1 MPDAQ
6 CPMPDAQC
14 PMPNAQC
21 PMPHYPLPIR
31 SMFQSFFMGGFECST
46 HKLRS
51 GKRLDVTAATGHD
64 KFAAADYQ
72 RLQQQGIY
80 TVREGLRWHLIEQT
94 PGKYDFSSS
103 LPIIR
108 AARDMKMQV
117 IWDLFH
123 YGWPDDIDIF
133 SPEFVS
139 RFASMVRAFMEVLT
153 EETDQTPFV
162 TPVNEISF
170 IAWAGGDVA
179 YINPFA
185 KGRGDELKV
194 QLIKASIAAIES
206 VWEVNPR
213 TRIVQIDP
221 TINIIADPDKPEDRD
236 AAEGY
241 RLSQYQAWDM
251 LAGRFRPELGG
262 KEKYLDIIGVNYYD
276 RNQWIHN
283 EEPMKYT
290 DPLYRPFRE
299 MLQEVFER
307 YGRPLFIAE
316 TGTEDDFRP
325 VWFNYVCTEVAAAMK
340 AGVPIEGI
348 CLYPIVNHPG
358 WDDDRHCY
366 NGLWDYCNE
375 SGDREIYQPL
385 ADELQFQRQQIEP
398 LLKLQN

>member
-1 MPDAQ
+1 
-6 CPMPDAQC
+6 
-14 PMPNAQC
+14 MPND
-21 PMPHYPLPIR
+21 PLPIR
-31 SMFQSFFMGGFECST
+31 LMFQSFFMGGFECST
-46 HKLRS
+46 HRVQS

-72 RLQQQGIY
+72 RLQEQGIY

-185 KGRGDELKV
+185 KGRGDELKI
-194 QLIKASIAAIES
+194 QLIKAAIAAIES

-299 MLQEVFER
+299 LLQEVFER
-307 YGRPLFIAE
+307 YGRPLFVAE

-325 VWFNYVCTEVAAAMK
+325 VWFNYVCTEVMAAMK

-398 LLKLQN
+398 LLKLQD

>member
-1 MPDAQ
+1 MPNAQ
-6 CPMPDAQC
+6 CPMPHP
-14 PMPNAQC
+14 PMPDAQC

-31 SMFQSFFMGGFECST
+31 LMFQSFFMGGFECST
-46 HKLRS
+46 HRVQS

-72 RLQQQGIY
+72 RLQEQGIY
-80 TVREGLRWHLIEQT
+80 TVREGLRWHLIEQS

-185 KGRGDELKV
+185 KGRGDELKI
-194 QLIKASIAAIES
+194 QLIKAAIAAIES

-283 EEPMKYT
+283 EDPMKYT

-299 MLQEVFER
+299 LLQEVFER
-307 YGRPLFIAE
+307 YRRPLFVAE

-325 VWFNYVCTEVAAAMK
+325 VWFNYVCTEVMAAMK

-398 LLKLQN
+398 LLKLQD

>member
-1 MPDAQ
+1 MKLVEGDA
-6 CPMPDAQC
+6 PYDTKVITR
-14 PMPNAQC
+14 NLKTSLSTVN
-21 PMPHYPLPIR
+21 YLTT
-31 SMFQSFFMGGFECST
+31 MFQSFFMGGFECST

-64 KFAAADYQ
+64 KFVVADYQ

-80 TVREGLRWHLIEQT
+80 TVREGLRWHLIEQS

-139 RFASMVRAFMEVLT
+139 RFAKMVRAFMEVLT

-185 KGRGDELKV
+185 KGRGDELKI

-206 VWEVNPR
+206 VWEVNPN

-283 EEPMKYT
+283 EAPMKYT

-307 YGRPLFIAE
+307 YGRPLFVAE

-366 NGLWDYCNE
+366 NGLWDYCNDQ
-375 SGDREIYQPL
+375 GDREIYQPL

>member
-1 MPDAQ
+1 
-6 CPMPDAQC
+6 
-14 PMPNAQC
+14 
-21 PMPHYPLPIR
+21 
-31 SMFQSFFMGGFECST
+31 MGGFECST
-46 HKLRS
+46 HRLLS
-51 GKRLDVTAATGHD
+51 GKRLDVTAATCHD
-64 KFAAADYQ
+64 KFPVADYQ

-80 TVREGLRWHLIEQT
+80 TVREGICWHLIEQS
-94 PGKYDFSSS
+94 PEKYDFSSA

-108 AARDMKMQV
+108 AARDTKMQV

-139 RFASMVRAFMEVLT
+139 RFAKMVRAFMEVLT
-153 EETDQTPFV
+153 EETDETPFV

-170 IAWAGGDVA
+170 IAWAGGDFA

-185 KGRGDELKV
+185 KGRGDELKI
-194 QLIKASIAAIES
+194 QLIKAAIAAIES

-213 TRIVQIDP
+213 SRIVQTDP
-221 TINIIADPDKPEDRD
+221 VINVIGDPDKPEERHE
-236 AAEGY
+236 AEAY
-241 RLSQYQAWDM
+241 HLSQYQAWDM

-262 KEKYLDIIGVNYYD
+262 QEKYLDIIGVNYYD
-276 RNQWIHN
+276 RNQCIHK
-283 EEPMKYT
+283 EDPMKYT

-299 MLQEVFER
+299 LLQEVFDR
-307 YGRPLFIAE
+307 YRRPLFVAE
-316 TGTEDDFRP
+316 TGAEDDFRP
-325 VWFNYVCTEVAAAMK
+325 IWFNYVCTEVVAAMK

-358 WDDDRHCY
+358 WDDDRHCH

-385 ADELQFQRQQIEP
+385 ADELQYQRQQVEP
-398 LLKLQN
+398 LVKSHK

>member
-1 MPDAQ
+1 
-6 CPMPDAQC
+6 
-14 PMPNAQC
+14 
-21 PMPHYPLPIR
+21 
-31 SMFQSFFMGGFECST
+31 MFQSFFMGGFECST
-46 HKLRS
+46 HRLLS

-64 KFAAADYQ
+64 KFAVADYQ

-80 TVREGLRWHLIEQT
+80 TVREGLRWHLIEQS
-94 PGKYDFSSS
+94 PQKYDFSSV

-133 SPEFVS
+133 SPEFVP
-139 RFASMVRAFMEVLT
+139 RFANMVRAFMEVLAN
-153 EETDQTPFV
+153 ETDQTPFV

-179 YINPFA
+179 YINPFG
-185 KGRGDELKV
+185 KGRGDELKI

-206 VWEVNPR
+206 VWEINPR
-213 TRIVQIDP
+213 SRIVQIDP
-221 TINIIADPDKPEDRD
+221 VINIIADPKRPQDRD
-236 AAEGY
+236 EAEGY

-290 DPLYRPFRE
+290 DPLYRPFRAI
-299 MLQEVFER
+299 LQEVFDR

-325 VWFNYVCTEVAAAMK
+325 VWLNYVCTEVAAAIK
-340 AGVPIEGI
+340 AGVPVDGV

-375 SGDREIYQPL
+375 LGDREIYQPL

-398 LLKLQN
+398 LMKLQN

>member
-1 MPDAQ
+1 
-6 CPMPDAQC
+6 
-14 PMPNAQC
+14 
-21 PMPHYPLPIR
+21 
-31 SMFQSFFMGGFECST
+31 MFQSFFMGGFECST
-46 HKLRS
+46 HRLRS
-51 GKRLDVTAATGHD
+51 GKRLDVTAATCHD
-64 KFAAADYQ
+64 KFAVADYQ

-80 TVREGLRWHLIEQT
+80 TVREGICWHLIEQS
-94 PGKYDFSSS
+94 PEKYDFSSA

-108 AARDMKMQV
+108 AVRDTKMQV

-139 RFASMVRAFMEVLT
+139 RFAKMVGAFMEVLR
-153 EETDQTPFV
+153 EETDETPFV
-162 TPVNEISF
+162 TPINEISF
-170 IAWAGGDVA
+170 IAWAGGDFA

-185 KGRGDELKV
+185 KGRGDELKI
-194 QLIKASIAAIES
+194 QLIKAAIAAIES

-213 TRIVQIDP
+213 SRIVQTDP
-221 TINIIADPDKPEDRD
+221 VINVIADPDKPQDRD
-236 AAEGY
+236 EAQAY
-241 RLSQYQAWDM
+241 HLSQYQAWDM

-262 KEKYLDIIGVNYYD
+262 QEKYLDIIGVNYYD
-276 RNQWIHN
+276 RNQCIHK
-283 EEPMKYT
+283 EDPMKYT

-299 MLQEVFER
+299 QLQEVFDR
-307 YGRPLFIAE
+307 YRRPLFVAE
-316 TGTEDDFRP
+316 TGAEDDFRP
-325 VWFNYVCTEVAAAMK
+325 IWFNYVCTEVLAAMK

-398 LLKLQN
+398 LVKSHK